1 MRKVDFIHKV
11 FGLNESSNL
20 KLKIPSDI
28 LKIHKAFKKNGKK
41 LYVVGGAVRDAI
53 LGSNPKDFDLATD
66 AKPDEVLKIAKDNKF
81 STAEVGKSFGVVI
94 VNGNEIATFRK
105 DIGKG
110 RRPSSVDYTDIEGDV
125 RRRDLTVNALF
136 YDLDKKEI
144 VDLVGGIADLKK
156 KKIRT
161 VGKAEERF
169 EEDPLRKLRALR
181 FQARLGGTFDKDLL
195 SSLQKDPTLKG
206 VSSER
211 IRDEFV
217 KSLKSAK
224 NPQKYMEMNDKIGF
238 TKLILPNLK
247 VTKPYINDNDYILF
261 LSSIL
266 RKNPPSYLSK
276 TLNKLTYSNE
286 ERNNIVF
293 LVSLQQFK
301 PEEILVYKKAQTKT
315 SLSDEQIIKFGSII
329 GNDMKK
335 FVNFN
340 LSVGGKDVPKDIKGP
355 EIGMWIKNK
364 EKENFLDEAIVGDK
378 IQCEVCDHSWK
389 IKDGGDDLY
398 ICHDCGYDNNPKTA
412 GLPVIRKDVGNNYN
426 ARPNSKV
433 IESKINEGGRILRV
447 FDFDDTLVK
456 STAFIYVKHKDG
468 SESKLDPAQYA
479 KYNAKSTDVF
489 DFKDFNK
496 LLNKPKVIGKNL
508 KLLQRMYDNPNKK
521 VTILTAR
528 KLAYPIKKFFKDN
541 FGIDPYVVAL
551 GSNNPKDKSDWIEKH
566 IKKGYTDIAFMDD
579 SSKNIRAVDK
589 LKSKYP
595 NIRIKTHLVRE
606 HIDEEVQKY
615 VQKIIH

>member
-1 MRKVDFIHKV
+1 MMEKVDFIHKI

-28 LKIHKAFKKNGKK
+28 LKIHKAFKKSGKK

-53 LGSNPKDFDLATD
+53 LGDNPKDFDLATD

-238 TKLILPNLK
+238 SKLILPNLK
-247 VTKPYINDNDYILF
+247 INKPYINDNDYILF
-261 LSSIL
+261 LASIL
-266 RKNPPSYLSK
+266 RKNPLTYLSK
-276 TLNKLTYSNE
+276 TLNKLTYSND

-293 LVSLQQFK
+293 LVSLQFFK
-301 PEEILVYKKAQTKT
+301 PEEVVNYKKLQSKT
-315 SLSDEQIIKFGSII
+315 SLSDEQIIKFGSMI
-329 GNDMKK
+329 GMNMKK
-335 FVNFN
+335 FVDFK
-340 LSVGGKDVPKDIKGP
+340 LSVGGKDVPSDIKGP
-355 EIGMWIKNK
+355 QIGMWIKDK
-364 EKENFLDEAIVGDK
+364 ETQNFLG
-378 IQCEVCDHSWK
+378 EVFLS
-389 IKDGGDDLY
+389 
-398 ICHDCGYDNNPKTA
+398 
-412 GLPVIRKDVGNNYN
+412 
-426 ARPNSKV
+426 
-433 IESKINEGGRILRV
+433 EGRVLRV

-479 KYNAKSTDVF
+479 KYNSKSTDVF
-489 DFKDFNK
+489 DFRDFNK
-496 LLNKPKVIGKNL
+496 LLNNPKVIKKNL
-508 KLLQRMYDNPNKK
+508 RLLQRMYNNPNKK

-579 SSKNIRAVDK
+579 SSKNIKAVDK

-615 VQKIIH
+615 VNKLIH